1 MSNFVVR
8 LLRRRN
14 VLVGLLVAL
23 ASTTHS
29 QPVPVSLQQAIDLA
43 LLRNPVVAVA
53 DLDVRQSESRL
64 RELESTRYPR
74 LSLRSHYL
82 YTPATGYNEVVTNG
96 GEYGLQ
102 VGASVPLY
110 DGGNRG
116 ATIHEASNGID
127 HSRLGLEKSKS
138 DLMFD
143 VRTSYYELAR
153 ALDEVRI
160 REETTQRLEDYVSFL
175 TRMQLGGNA
184 SSSDVLKA
192 QVELN
197 EARSDFESARQAV
210 RKDEMALNKVVGN
223 PVEQE
228 ITVSRISSA
237 DTSTIPLFAV
247 EENFSLRML
256 QHDAI
261 SANDELNIARSE
273 RLPILEFA
281 GDAGFLGVEPGEY
294 KNNLGFSVFLAL
306 ELPLFSWGGIENRIE
321 QKEISRQQI
330 DKQIE
335 LQRRD
340 LETQWRTALS
350 DIAYDRHALGSYAA
364 NIDNAEKNYLLAK
377 SRFAGGS
384 GSNLDVLDAE
394 RLLVQAKLK
403 YNDTFFALNTSLAT
417 ALKLCGR

>member
-1 MSNFVVR
+1 
-8 LLRRRN
+8 
-14 VLVGLLVAL
+14 
-23 ASTTHS
+23 
-29 QPVPVSLQQAIDLA
+29 
-43 LLRNPVVAVA
+43 
-53 DLDVRQSESRL
+53 
-64 RELESTRYPR
+64 
-74 LSLRSHYL
+74 
-82 YTPATGYNEVVTNG
+82 
-96 GEYGLQ
+96 
-102 VGASVPLY
+102 
-110 DGGNRG
+110 
-116 ATIHEASNGID
+116 
-127 HSRLGLEKSKS
+127 
-138 DLMFD
+138 MFD